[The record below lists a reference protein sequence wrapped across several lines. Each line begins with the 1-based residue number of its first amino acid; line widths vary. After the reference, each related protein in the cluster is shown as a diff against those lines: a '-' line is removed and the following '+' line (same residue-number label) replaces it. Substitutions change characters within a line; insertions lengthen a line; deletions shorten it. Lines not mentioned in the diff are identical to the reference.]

1 MIKIDNE
8 EFSECFFRV
17 LFDGLSS
24 EYQSTPIE
32 EKIKLLQKMVDNGLS
47 LKIVALK
54 MHDFCNNKAKKDIR
68 LIDIIFGLSD
78 LIEGILKSKVS

>member
-1 MIKIDNE
+1 MIKMDNK
-8 EFSECFFRV
+8 EFGECFFRV
-17 LFDGLSS
+17 IFDGLSS

-32 EKIKLLQKMVDNGLS
+32 EKIKLIQKMVDNGLS

-54 MHDFCNNKAKKDIR
+54 MLDFCNNKANKNIR

-78 LIEGILKSKVS
+78 LIEGILKSK